1 MVCDFRS
8 QYVGL
13 DWESLI
19 EWQKPLTTTGLKPVP
34 PDWICMEEAMGEDVN
49 GCVVS
54 LTCRMLSVQLGNFRE
69 NIQRMLSS
77 KSLYSWLLGGFFF
90 FFNFLLWAVSVRSAP
105 FVFLCTNLKF
115 PIGNRRLNG
124 SHHITMLLRDK
135 MPSSAA
141 SHHQNPGQ
149 SLFVEK
155 LLQPVV
161 FLWRCTCAFSTWSGE
176 MKVDSIE
183 VPCRH

>member
-1 MVCDFRS
+1 M
-8 QYVGL
+8 
-13 DWESLI
+13 
-19 EWQKPLTTTGLKPVP
+19 
-34 PDWICMEEAMGEDVN
+34 
-49 GCVVS
+49 
-54 LTCRMLSVQLGNFRE
+54 
-69 NIQRMLSS
+69 
-77 KSLYSWLLGGFFF
+77 
-90 FFNFLLWAVSVRSAP
+90 SVRSAP

-115 PIGNRRLNG
+115 PMGSRRLSG
-124 SHHITMLLRDK
+124 SHHITMLLRDET
-135 MPSSAA
+135 PSSAA

-161 FLWRCTCAFSTWSGE
+161 FLWRCTCACSTWSRE